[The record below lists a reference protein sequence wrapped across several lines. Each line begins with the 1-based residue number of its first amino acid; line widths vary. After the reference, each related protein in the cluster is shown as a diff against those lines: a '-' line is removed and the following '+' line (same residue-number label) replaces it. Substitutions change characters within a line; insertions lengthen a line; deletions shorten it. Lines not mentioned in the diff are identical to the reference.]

1 MGFPGGAS
9 GGCVCVCVCVC
20 MHTYMG
26 FPGGASVCV
35 CVCVCTH
42 HILIHSSS
50 DGPLGCFH
58 VLAVVDSAA
67 MNTGAGCMHLLNYT
81 FVQIYAQE

>member
-1 MGFPGGAS
+1 M
-9 GGCVCVCVCVC
+9 CVCVCI
-20 MHTYMG
+20 HTW
-26 FPGGASVCV
+26 ASQVALVCV

>member
-9 GGCVCVCVCVC
+9 GVCVC

-35 CVCVCTH
+35 CVCVYTPHLDPFIFRWTFRLFPC
-42 HILIHSSS
+42 
-50 DGPLGCFH
+50 LGC
-58 VLAVVDSAA
+58 
-67 MNTGAGCMHLLNYT
+67 CR
-81 FVQIYAQE
+81 

>member
-1 MGFPGGAS
+1 MGGV
-9 GGCVCVCVCVC
+9 CVCVCVCVC
-20 MHTYMG
+20 IHTW
-26 FPGGASVCV
+26 ASQVALVCV

-58 VLAVVDSAA
+58 ALAVVNSAA